1 MYPVISAFF
10 AATMSRQR
18 QIRKSHVEVGEAVGD
33 GLAGA
38 DVLAVGVADG
48 RGGAVLCPGADD
60 VAAGAV
66 TDGVA
71 AAVLEGCV
79 ALG

>member
-1 MYPVISAFF
+1 MCPAISALF

-18 QIRKSHVEVGEAVGD
+18 QITKSHVEVGEAVGD
-33 GLAGA
+33 GLAGV
-38 DVLAVGVADG
+38 DGLAVGVAEG
-48 RGGAVLCPGADD
+48 RGGAVLCRGADD

-71 AAVLEGCV
+71 GAVREGCV